1 MKWPAA
7 QRGKGRI
14 TLRTAGRRGRLR
26 LAVALLGP
34 LVTMAC
40 SPGRDLPPL
49 PAAGMAAYRL
59 GPGDELRVT
68 VFEEPRLSGAFRVS
82 DTGTVS
88 LPLVGPVPATGATT
102 AELRGRLDREIQ
114 GRGLLEEPR
123 SAVEVVAYRSVF
135 VLGEVERAG
144 AFQWQPGL
152 TALGAVALAGGY
164 SPRAVRERL
173 SVQRAVGGEAPREYA
188 ARRDATLEPGDVVTV
203 LERRF

>member
-1 MKWPAA
+1 M
-7 QRGKGRI
+7 
-14 TLRTAGRRGRLR
+14 
-26 LAVALLGP
+26 
-34 LVTMAC
+34 
-40 SPGRDLPPL
+40 D
-49 PAAGMAAYRL
+49 AYRL

-68 VFEEPRLSGAFRVS
+68 VFEEPRLSGAFKVG
-82 DTGTVS
+82 DTGALS
-88 LPLVGPVPATGATT
+88 LPLIGSVPASGAT
-102 AELRGRLDREIQ
+102 ASELRARLDGEIQ
-114 GRGLLEEPR
+114 RRGLLEEPR

-164 SPRAVRERL
+164 SPRAVRDPL
-173 SVQRAVGGEAPREYA
+173 SVQRALPGAGPREFA